1 MEAKIEKLEV
11 ESKRFHILIGVL
23 IFLIC
28 VAIGMI
34 QWSISD
40 NADKRIAEQTEMAKK
55 EAKAEAKSG
64 EILKAVNN
72 SENRVI
78 VLTDEVHGYRKD
90 VNKNTEAHEKSLN
103 NFNEL
108 KNQNEKVY
116 IPNATVEQ
124 QADFIA
130 NYKYQPIG
138 AN

>member
-1 MEAKIEKLEV
+1 MEAHENKIELE
-11 ESKRFHILIGVL
+11 KRSFNIFSGIM

-28 VAIGMI
+28 VVIGLI

-40 NADKRIAEQTEMAKK
+40 NANKRIYDAKK

-64 EILKAVNN
+64 EILKAVNS
-72 SENRVI
+72 SETKVDN
-78 VLTDEVHGYRKD
+78 LTNEVHGYRKD
-90 VNKNTEAHEKSLN
+90 VARDTEARDRSLK
-103 NFNEL
+103 NFNKL

-124 QADFIA
+124 QTDFISK
-130 NYKYQPIG
+130 YKYEPIG